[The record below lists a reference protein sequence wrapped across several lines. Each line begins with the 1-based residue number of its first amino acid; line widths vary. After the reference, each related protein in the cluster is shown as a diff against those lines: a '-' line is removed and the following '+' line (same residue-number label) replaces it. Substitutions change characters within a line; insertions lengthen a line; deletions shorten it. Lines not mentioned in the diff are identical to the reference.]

1 MVGGNHLYSTFVRCF
16 HHFFHIYIPGKC
28 FYIHKVHISAFRNFF
43 IQHYILIWFYRAL
56 ATFLRSAKCK
66 KNRCL
71 SKNIS
76 QLLRSIF
83 HTFIIVHFLEP
94 VHTPLHYICSYLTDM
109 LRLIQNLI
117 YCLTNNRYTDFRNT
131 LTDCNISY
139 YYRFHNFDL
148 PPNSFVIYL
157 IFSIS
162 QNILDF
168 CLFFCYTPYL
178 YENFI

>member
-1 MVGGNHLYSTFVRCF
+1 M
-16 HHFFHIYIPGKC
+16 KC
-28 FYIHKVHISAFRNFF
+28 SGYGLCN
-43 IQHYILIWFYRAL
+43 
-56 ATFLRSAKCK
+56 RSFSRSRRTYET

-83 HTFIIVHFLEP
+83 HTFVIFHFLEP
-94 VHTPLHYICSYLTDM
+94 VHTPLYYICSYLTDM

-117 YCLTNNRYTDFRNT
+117 YRLTNNRHTDFRNT

-139 YYRFHNFDL
+139 YYRFHNLVL
-148 PPNSFVIYL
+148 PANICLQYITNIKKGTPL
-157 IFSIS
+157 IADGAVVLRRFATSPVYFLTLA
-162 QNILDF
+162 ILH
-168 CLFFCYTPYL
+168 FFCYTPYL